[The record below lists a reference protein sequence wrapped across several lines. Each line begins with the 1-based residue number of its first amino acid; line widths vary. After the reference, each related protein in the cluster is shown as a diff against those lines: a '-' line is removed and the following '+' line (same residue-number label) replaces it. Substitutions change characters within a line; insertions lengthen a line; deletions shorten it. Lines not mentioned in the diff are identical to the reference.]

1 MLTATVVTVKSC
13 SRRTSVEGTGSIRT
27 HERPP
32 FVDPRLPYFQPFRP
46 RTAWAGG
53 GFRTTTN
60 FSGAVYAPG
69 EPIES
74 NQKAQNRGADQTLC
88 KKLSLSLLQ
97 CVLETNHRR
106 RTEESSR
113 DKCAQTAVFGQH
125 VAHGLTPSGPPSV
138 RERPWGGAPRAWS
151 VWPPSSAAPKRD
163 EDSIIS
169 ELEPQFSGWFG
180 TFRLSVSQKARQ
192 EAPAAAPDVNRRRGR
207 VLGRGRET
215 YRPPWQ

>member
-1 MLTATVVTVKSC
+1 MLTATVATVKNC

-32 FVDPRLPYFQPFRP
+32 FVDDPPSFRPFRP
-46 RTAWAGG
+46 RTAWADG

-138 RERPWGGAPRAWS
+138 RERPWGGAPRAM
-151 VWPPSSAAPKRD
+151 VCLEPPSS
-163 EDSIIS
+163 
-169 ELEPQFSGWFG
+169 
-180 TFRLSVSQKARQ
+180 
-192 EAPAAAPDVNRRRGR
+192 
-207 VLGRGRET
+207 
-215 YRPPWQ
+215 